1 MYVYRFI
8 SKETIIYVGITK
20 DIHSRMSQHKKSGIF
35 FDYADNI
42 EYAILPNK
50 TSAELFEIYLI
61 NTYSPKYN
69 TTYNRKDS
77 LEVLS
82 FKEMEWIKYEKSI
95 TKKEIYLKKPI
106 LKVTP
111 VLFNENMLSFIENHL
126 INLIDIYYD
135 KYQHLCLLF
144 NYKTCLDYEILRK
157 TKQELKYYID
167 YINILSGIIYPVN
180 IDENSTIE
188 ISFLNLYKT
197 DNDEYKTAI
206 KNLYELINYNSLNL
220 DINRG
225 IKIEE
230 NRISNI
236 LKTFDYWFLTK
247 KPLKIIN
254 LLNNKIIDFDIDSLI
269 KDLLNIKNYGNGFY
283 ELNYKKIKLKLYYDD
298 FSYEIGKFYKN
309 IEERNNS
316 LKFKNQ
322 LLIFESQKYFHYF
335 WFIMTKNK
343 IKFIDGF
350 EKEYLS
356 SNSFVNSSFNL
367 ENEKFY

>member
-42 EYAILPNK
+42 EYTILPNK

-69 TTYNRKDS
+69 TTYNRNDS

-82 FKEMEWIKYEKSI
+82 FKEMEWIKYEKII
-95 TKKEIYLKKPI
+95 TKKEICLKKPI
-106 LKVTP
+106 LKATP
-111 VLFNENMLSFIENHL
+111 VLFNENMLSFIKNHL

-144 NYKTCLDYEILRK
+144 NHNTCLAYEIL
-157 TKQELKYYID
+157 QENKHELRYYVD
-167 YINILSGIIYPVN
+167 YINILSGITYPVN

-206 KNLYELINYNSLNL
+206 KNLYELINYDSLNL
-220 DINRG
+220 DINKG

-247 KPLKIIN
+247 KPLKTIN
-254 LLNNKIIDFDIDSLI
+254 LLNNNINDFDIDFLI

-283 ELNYKKIKLKLYYDD
+283 ELNYKKNKFKLYYDD

-309 IEERNNS
+309 IEERNSS

-322 LLIFESQKYFHYF
+322 LLTFESQKYFHYF

-343 IKFIDGF
+343 IKFIDIF
-350 EKEYLS
+350 DEKEYLS
-356 SNSFVNSSFNL
+356 SNSFINSSFSL
-367 ENEKFY
+367 EDN

>member
-1 MYVYRFI
+1 MYVYKFI

-42 EYAILPNK
+42 EYTILPNK

-69 TTYNRKDS
+69 TTYNRNDS

-82 FKEMEWIKYEKSI
+82 FKEMEWIKYEKII
-95 TKKEIYLKKPI
+95 TKKEICLKKPI

-111 VLFNENMLSFIENHL
+111 VLFNENMLSFIKNHL

-144 NYKTCLDYEILRK
+144 NHNTCLAYAIL
-157 TKQELKYYID
+157 QENKHELRYYAD
-167 YINILSGIIYPVN
+167 YINILRGITYPVN

-206 KNLYELINYNSLNL
+206 KNLYELINYDSLNL
-220 DINRG
+220 DINKG

-230 NRISNI
+230 NRISSI
-236 LKTFDYWFLTK
+236 LKTFDYWFLTR
-247 KPLKIIN
+247 KPLKTIN
-254 LLNNKIIDFDIDSLI
+254 LLNNNINDFDIDFLI

-283 ELNYKKIKLKLYYDD
+283 ELNYKKNKFKLYYDD

-322 LLIFESQKYFHYF
+322 LLTFESQEYFHYF

-356 SNSFVNSSFNL
+356 SNSFINSSFSL
-367 ENEKFY
+367 ENN